1 MSTFDANDLK
11 SNEGMLTTVW
21 GPAWWLVL
29 HTISFGYP
37 VHPTAEERTNMKAFM
52 ERLQKVLPCKYCRE
66 NLVKNYK
73 ALPLLSKNFK
83 DRAAFSRYVY
93 DLHSHVNKML
103 EKKGN
108 PPFEEVQ
115 RFYERFRAAKGLAL
129 KCQIDI
135 VPKRKS
141 RRTIRMKTAGRRR
154 TEKSGGFSAASCTN
168 DENDMSPEVWGPAFW
183 HVLHVT
189 SINFPAE
196 PTEEQKADYA
206 AFVQSLGD
214 VLPCCDCR
222 KNVRDLLAERPPEV
236 ESRDAFAR
244 YIYWLHSEINARLG
258 KPNPVTY
265 EEMVQKYE
273 NFRARCLA
281 HEPKKKQKEK
291 GCTVPLYGK
300 KAQCILNVVDGR
312 APGATMKVSSECL
325 LKKGTCSTKTKK
337 RRI

>member
-37 VHPTAEERTNMKAFM
+37 LRPTTEERHNTKAFM
-52 ERLQKVLPCKYCRE
+52 SILQKVLPCKYCRE

-73 ALPLLSKNFK
+73 ALPLRKDRLK

-93 DLHSHVNKML
+93 DLHAHVNKML
-103 EKKGN
+103 EKTT
-108 PPFEEVQ
+108 PTPSFEEVESW
-115 RFYERFRAAKGLAL
+115 YERLRVANGKDL

-141 RRTIRMKTAGRRR
+141 RRTIPMKVIPSR
-154 TEKSGGFSAASCTN
+154 TLKVAASQCA
-168 DENDMSPEVWGPAFW
+168 ENDMIPEVWGPALW

-189 SINFPAE
+189 SLNFPAE
-196 PTEEQKADYA
+196 PTKEQMADYG
-206 AFVQSLGD
+206 AFVRLLVHVVPSCASREALAA
-214 VLPCCDCR
+214 
-222 KNVRDLLAERPPEV
+222 LLAERPPEV
-236 ESRDAFAR
+236 ASRDAFAR
-244 YIYWLHSEINARLG
+244 YVYWLHSQINTQLG
-258 KPNPVTY
+258 KPNTVSY

-281 HEPKKKQKEK
+281 HEPKAKKKEK
-291 GCTVPLYGK
+291 GCTVPLHGK
-300 KAQCILNVVDGR
+300 KAMCILNVVPGR
-312 APGATMKVSSECL
+312 TPGATMKVSSECI
-325 LKKGTCSTKTKK
+325 LKRGTCAVTRRVAKK
-337 RRI
+337 IA